1 MPERSQTP
9 LGLAQSLAVGRRA
22 ARLLAEALGPTA
34 FVTCRGPRAS
44 RRIALT
50 FDDGPA
56 ALTRGYLELLDAF
69 GVRATFFVVGELCAA
84 RPHDLDEI
92 VRRGHEVAGHGYSH
106 RAFTTL
112 SQRELE
118 AELERTAALL
128 PKGDAP
134 AMQLVRPPHGAL
146 SLGSLMVCR
155 RAGFYPVLWSRDS
168 DDCRTSS
175 SDVIVSALC
184 DKPLRPGDI
193 VLMHEGQPWT
203 MRALEPILRHL
214 ISEGHELTTVGDL
227 LSA

>member
-1 MPERSQTP
+1 MPERNQTP
-9 LGLAQSLAVGRRA
+9 IAIGRRA
-22 ARLLAEALGPTA
+22 ARRLAQALGPTSL
-34 FVTCRGPRAS
+34 VTYRGRRDG

-50 FDDGPA
+50 FDDGPSV
-56 ALTRGYLELLDAF
+56 LTRSYLELLDEF

-84 RPHDLDEI
+84 RPQDLDEI

-112 SQRELE
+112 GPRELE

-128 PKGDAP
+128 PKGQTFA
-134 AMQLVRPPHGAL
+134 QFVRPPHGAL
-146 SLGSLMVCR
+146 SLGSLMICK

-184 DKPLRPGDI
+184 EKPLRPGDI
-193 VLMHEGQPWT
+193 VLMHEGQSWT
-203 MRALEPILRHL
+203 MRALEPVLRHL
-214 ISEGHELTTVGDL
+214 LSEGHELTTVGDL

>member
-1 MPERSQTP
+1 
-9 LGLAQSLAVGRRA
+9 LG
-22 ARLLAEALGPTA
+22 
-34 FVTCRGPRAS
+34 
-44 RRIALT
+44 
-50 FDDGPA
+50 
-56 ALTRGYLELLDAF
+56 
-69 GVRATFFVVGELCAA
+69 
-84 RPHDLDEI
+84 EI

-106 RAFTTL
+106 RAFNTL

-128 PKGDAP
+128 PKSDASP
-134 AMQLVRPPHGAL
+134 RNTDVQLVRPPHGAL
-146 SLGSLMVCR
+146 SARSLMICK

-175 SDVIVSALC
+175 SETIVSALC

-227 LSA
+227 LGA